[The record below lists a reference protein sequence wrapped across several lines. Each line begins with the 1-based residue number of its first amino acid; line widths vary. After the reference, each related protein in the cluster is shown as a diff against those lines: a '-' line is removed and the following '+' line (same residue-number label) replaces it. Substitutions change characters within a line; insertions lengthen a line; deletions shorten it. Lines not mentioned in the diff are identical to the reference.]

1 MLATVKLVTL
11 GLLENMRVFDLV
23 ANSAWRRKRLLILC
37 YHGISME
44 DEHLWRPRLYM
55 VPEVLER
62 RLETLKKGAY
72 SVLPLAEA
80 LHRLQAG
87 DLPGRSVALTFDDG
101 TYDFYKQAYPRLKSF
116 GFPVTVYQTTYHT
129 DYERPIFNLICSYML
144 WKRRA
149 DVLPAAPELGLTEPL
164 DLRTELGRHRVVRA
178 LIERSER
185 ENRTGRQKDE
195 LAGQLADLLGIDYK
209 ALAAKRTLQLMNARE
224 LGEVARAG
232 VDVQLHSHR
241 HQTPMDEVLF
251 RREITDNR
259 ARIRA
264 LTGVEP
270 VHFCYPS
277 GVYRPEFLEWLR
289 KENVISAT
297 TCDAGLASAQSDPLL
312 LPRFVDTAGRSTTE
326 FESWLAGVGDLLAT
340 RRNAAQRYILPPD

>member
-1 MLATVKLVTL
+1 MLATLKHVTL
-11 GLLENMRVFDLV
+11 GLLKNVRVFDLV

-37 YHGISME
+37 YHGISLD
-44 DEHLWRPRLYM
+44 DEHLWRPGLYM
-55 VPEVLER
+55 SPEILER
-62 RLETLKKGAY
+62 RLEVLKKSGY

-80 LHRLQAG
+80 LQRLRTG

-116 GFPVTVYQTTYHT
+116 GFPVTVYQTTYHS

-149 DVLPAAPELGLTEPL
+149 DVLPAMPELGLTEAL
-164 DLRTELGRHRVVRA
+164 DLRTELGRHRVVRT

-185 ENRTGRQKDE
+185 EGRTGRQKDE
-195 LAGQLADLLGIDYK
+195 LAGQLAGLLGIDHE
-209 ALAAKRTLQLMNARE
+209 ALAAKRILQLMNARE

-241 HQTPMDEVLF
+241 HRTPTDESLF
-251 RREITDNR
+251 RREISDNR

-264 LTGVEP
+264 LTGIEA

-297 TCDAGLASAQSDPLL
+297 TCDAGLATAQSDPLL
-312 LPRFVDTAGRSTTE
+312 LPRFVDTSRRSSTE

-340 RRNAAQRYILPPD
+340 RRNATQSYVLPPD